1 MKIRMTITVD
11 VDKAEWCE
19 AQGWD
24 PMLHRA
30 PEIAADVK
38 SYIETNLH
46 GMALIEESGA
56 TITIR

>member
-1 MKIRMTITVD
+1 MKIAMTITVD
-11 VDKAEWCE
+11 VSKEGWCE

-24 PMLHRA
+24 PALHKA
-30 PEIAADVK
+30 PEISADVK